1 MSSLLFHVIWF
12 LLSFHEIKLTRQTLS
27 SKIKLY
33 LTDQPEVLNTMKIC
47 CRNKLLFMS
56 DIDWTAGML
65 HTKSSVNIWNNALDI
80 VKLYMRKRKRKQ
92 TTVIQCL
99 EGITYV
105 YTLIRLSKYFTW
117 TLKHIHL
124 MPRTLTKV
132 DKLPLLEVIFL
143 SHRLSNLLR
152 QDLQWFVSDIIMCNI
167 TLSCKV
173 KRGHK
178 FCLNVI
184 SSWMKVWSLMMS
196 LTTNPVHFV

>member
-1 MSSLLFHVIWF
+1 M
-12 LLSFHEIKLTRQTLS
+12 
-27 SKIKLY
+27 
-33 LTDQPEVLNTMKIC
+33 D
-47 CRNKLLFMS
+47 

-65 HTKSSVNIWNNALDI
+65 HTKIQSSKFCKYLKHCTWHREIIYAQ
-80 VKLYMRKRKRKQ
+80 KEKKT

-99 EGITYV
+99 EGIIYV